1 MEKLGMKI
9 IPKKEDRGIGDN
21 SLQLGE
27 WAAAAVNDAIAYTAK
42 IIKKNVRLEDRL
54 NKAIYGKNSRQRDV
68 ALSEA
73 QKINAS
79 VVKDAKVFEPILN
92 AISNGEDI
100 HSGELKHHKLDMC
113 AKAGSFGDYIA
124 NTADGKNFAKEV
136 DAALSKAAEEDEQ
149 LELPFDED

>member
-1 MEKLGMKI
+1 MKI

-79 VVKDAKVFEPILN
+79 VVAILGAIMPEPFAIPHIL
-92 AISNGEDI
+92 ISLF
-100 HSGELKHHKLDMC
+100 HSLH
-113 AKAGSFGDYIA
+113 S
-124 NTADGKNFAKEV
+124 
-136 DAALSKAAEEDEQ
+136 S
-149 LELPFDED
+149 